1 MFVCVSLCVCVICVW
16 GGTCVTDCV
25 YVLCVLCACMS
36 MVVYVCD
43 IHSVW
48 LYATLYACRFIAV
61 HLTAA

>member
-1 MFVCVSLCVCVICVW
+1 
-16 GGTCVTDCV
+16 
-25 YVLCVLCACMS
+25 MS